1 MMIKK
6 FPQPGKLQK
15 LFQFMKAD
23 KNHDGKLSLGEYFAA
38 FHKGGFCGTG
48 TMMQFRALDKNKDGK
63 LSFDEFAGNIKKPVS
78 LKDLLAKLA

>member
-1 MMIKK
+1 MMIKR
-6 FPQPGKLQK
+6 FPPSGKLQK
-15 LFQFMKAD
+15 LFQFLKAD
-23 KNHDGKLSLGEYFAA
+23 KNHDGKLSMGEYFSA

-48 TMMQFRALDKNKDGK
+48 TLMQFRKLDTNKDGS